1 MSWREV
7 LWVTTRKELRE
18 ILRDK
23 RSLYVLL
30 LLPVVLYPLLLIG
43 SLLAANAQ
51 VAKLAKQEHVVWV
64 KGLERLEPALR
75 ERLKVVEPLPDQPE
89 KKFRL
94 RLEEAPPDPEVW
106 DRGLIKQRAAAIVP
120 EVPPLAKDR
129 VAHFEI
135 RYNGAHD
142 ASSLVARGIARE
154 VEAWR
159 EELVAQRIL
168 AEGLPPEALRPVE
181 ATRSDRG
188 PSGALAAR
196 TLSLLV
202 VILALSAA
210 FYPALDLGAGEKER
224 GTLETWLLAPIP
236 RLAIALGKI
245 SATFLLALVSSALN
259 LVSLGLTFASAARF
273 TPAGLEQLELTMG
286 AGVPLVMLLVLIPL
300 VLLFSALSLA
310 LATFAASY
318 KEGQAYLTPVMILGT
333 LPAMAA
339 TLPGMDLTPTLAL
352 VPVLGA
358 VLLMKGLLANTAGA
372 GDVFLVFSSSL
383 AYAALGV
390 RWVAALYTREEVLWR
405 PAAAQA
411 PDLFGLKRDD
421 PTRPPQARPS
431 LPQAVLAGVVALL
444 LLWFVG
450 VSAQQK
456 HLAGGL
462 VLTLVGLVAAP
473 AIAYAWWL
481 RVDLRETFS
490 FRLPTRRR
498 AWLAALLLGVGCL
511 LLNMGLRYYLGEGEL
526 GAEALKGQAA
536 LEAQLNAWPAW
547 QLLLLIAI
555 LPALCEEVLCRGF
568 LLSGLRE
575 EGGSAAAVAVSAI
588 FFAALHLD
596 PERLQATFLVGV
608 VLALLVLRSGSILPA
623 CLLHFVNNAGAL
635 ALGSQ
640 DAAGELR
647 GVAWGLLSPASPSLL
662 APTPL
667 GWGLAAASLILG
679 GTLLALTPPPEP
691 RAPAPEG
698 PDQAQAAA

>member
-1 MSWREV
+1 MSWRDV

-51 VAKLAKQEHVVWV
+51 VARLAKVEHVVWV
-64 KGLERLEPALR
+64 KGLARLEPALR
-75 ERLKVVEPLPDQPE
+75 ERLQVVEPIPDQPE
-89 KKFRL
+89 KKFKL
-94 RLEEAPPDPEVW
+94 RLEEAPADESLWDP
-106 DRGLIKQRAAAIVP
+106 GLIRQRAAAIIP
-120 EVPPLAKDR
+120 AVPPLAKDQ
-129 VAHFEI
+129 VARFEI

-142 ASSLVARGIARE
+142 ASTFVARGVARE
-154 VEAWR
+154 LEDWR
-159 EELVAQRIL
+159 EELVAARIL
-168 AEGLPPEALRPVE
+168 AEGIPPEALRPVE
-181 ATRSDRG
+181 TFRTDRG
-188 PSGALAAR
+188 PPGALAAR

-224 GTLETWLLAPIP
+224 GTLETWLLAPVP

-245 SATFLLALVSSALN
+245 SATFLLALASSALN

-273 TPAGLEQLELTMG
+273 TPAGLEQLELSMG
-286 AGVPLVMLLVLIPL
+286 AGVPLVMLVVLIPL

-339 TLPGMDLTPTLAL
+339 TLPGMDLTGTLAL

-372 GDVFLVFSSSL
+372 GDVVLVFGSSL

-411 PDLFGLKRDD
+411 PDLFGLRRDD
-421 PTRPPQARPS
+421 PSREPQAKPN
-431 LPQAVLAGVVALL
+431 LPQAALLGVVALL

-456 HLAGGL
+456 HLVGGL
-462 VLTLVGLVAAP
+462 SLTLLGLIAAP
-473 AIAYAWWL
+473 ALAYAWWL
-481 RVDLRETFS
+481 RVDLRATFS

-498 AWLAALLLGVGCL
+498 AWLAALLLGFGCL
-511 LLNMGLRYYLGEGEL
+511 LLNIGLRHHFGGEL
-526 GAEALKGQAA
+526 SSDALKGQAA
-536 LEAQLNAWPAW
+536 LEAQLRTWPAW
-547 QLLLLIAI
+547 LLVLLVAI
-555 LPALCEEVLCRGF
+555 LPALCEEILCRGF
-568 LLSGLRE
+568 LLSGLAA
-575 EGGSAAAVAVSAI
+575 EGGAAAAVVVSAI

-596 PERLQATFLVGV
+596 PDRLQATFLVGV
-608 VLALLVLRSGSILPA
+608 VLALLVLRSGSLWPA

-635 ALGSQ
+635 ALGSEGPSGR
-640 DAAGELR
+640 AR
-647 GVAWGLLSPASPSLL
+647 GIEWGLLSESVG

-667 GWGLAAASLILG
+667 AWALAA
-679 GTLLALTPPPEP
+679 LALALGSLLLIAWPRSSAPPAEP
-691 RAPAPEG
+691 
-698 PDQAQAAA
+698 AAAA